1 MLDFAVETAEACP
14 LLLLHS
20 SAKVDV
26 HYQVEISCYEQSA
39 YITA

>member
-1 MLDFAVETAEACP
+1 
-14 LLLLHS
+14 LLHS